1 MDTQN
6 IDNPYWDQVVKIP
19 HSRYAIQGEP
29 FSPGSDGNLLDG
41 SLPDDTPSRDM
52 MVRKYSWAIPS
63 PETLDLIVR
72 HVGSREIVEIGAGT
86 GYWAKM
92 LSQLGV
98 KVHAFDTF
106 PPNKEV
112 NGWHAPRIQVEHRH
126 TEETIAVW
134 RETREAAMA
143 IARLMESVF
152 GATNPDEGGDEVIER
167 VFGDPQE
174 PSVGDPYFIQGP
186 SQEKVDVFHPVK
198 RGGVERAAQYPDAAL
213 FLCWPPYDT
222 SMAYDALRFYSGDM
236 LIYCGE
242 GRGGCTA
249 SDPFFQLI
257 AEEWELVA
265 ENSSTH
271 IAWDGVRDS
280 VAIFTRKEVR
290 T

>member
-6 IDNPYWDQVVKIP
+6 IDNPYWDQVIKIP
-19 HSRYAIQGEP
+19 HSKYAIRDYP
-29 FSPGSDGNLLDG
+29 FSPGSGGNLLDT
-41 SLPDDTPSRDM
+41 SLPDDTPTRDM
-52 MVRKYSWAIPS
+52 LVRKYSWAIPS
-63 PETLDLIVR
+63 PEALDLIVR
-72 HVGSREIVEIGAGT
+72 HVGNREIVEIGAGT

-98 KVHAFDTF
+98 KVHAFDTC
-106 PPNKEV
+106 PPNEEV
-112 NGWHAPRIQVEHRH
+112 NGWHAPMVLVEDRH
-126 TEETIAVW
+126 TEETIADL
-134 RETREAAMA
+134 RETREAVLAV
-143 IARLMESVF
+143 ARLLKDVL
-152 GATNPDEGGDEVIER
+152 GVTGPDEGGD
-167 VFGDPQE
+167 DPQE
-174 PSVGDPYFIQGP
+174 PSVGDLHFTQGP
-186 SQEKVDVFHPVK
+186 SQEKVDVFYPVK

-213 FLCWPPYDT
+213 FLCWPPYNT

-249 SDPFFQLI
+249 SDPFFQLV

-271 IAWDGVRDS
+271 IAWDGIRDR
-280 VAIFTRKEVR
+280 VAIFTRKGVR